1 MRRSQTAARSDHHG
15 GVPTAL
21 LVLPTTAYR
30 VSDYLEAADA
40 LGVEI
45 AVASEEDQALAD
57 QMGDRFLRIDL
68 GRPEWSADRI
78 VDRYAQ
84 SIDAIVP
91 VDDQGVLVAAL
102 AARRLGLAHNPPDA
116 VALTRNKAGMR
127 RALLRQGVP
136 QPDFRVLGGGDD
148 PVALAAEIG
157 LPVVLKPLSLNA
169 SRGVIRV
176 DESSSVAATAERVR
190 RIVAV
195 AGGNPQEPILIEE
208 YVAGHEVAV
217 EGLLRHGELEA
228 LAVFDK
234 PDPLEGPYFEETM
247 FVTPSRVHPE
257 VVDEVLAVT
266 RMAVGTL
273 GLLEG
278 PVHAE
283 LRINGSTVWLVEVA
297 ARPIGGLCARSLRF
311 GMMGTTLEAVLL
323 RHALDLP
330 EAGVHRSLRAAGVL
344 MIGIP
349 QAGRL
354 VGVEGVDEALAVEGI
369 TGVELSASTGS
380 YLMPVPDGG
389 RYLGFVFASASRP
402 ADVEAALRRADALL
416 TVRMEG

>member
-1 MRRSQTAARSDHHG
+1 
-15 GVPTAL
+15 VPTAL

-30 VSDYLEAADA
+30 VSDYLDAAAA
-40 LGVEI
+40 LGVEV

-57 QMGDRFLRIDL
+57 QMGERFLRIDL

-78 VDRYAQ
+78 VERSHTQ

-127 RALLRQGVP
+127 RAMQREGVP

-148 PVALAAEIG
+148 PVALAVELG

-176 DESSSVAATAERVR
+176 DDTAAVTATAERVR

-195 AGGNPQEPILIEE
+195 AGGNPQEPILVEK

-217 EGLLRHGELEA
+217 EGLLRRGELEA

-247 FVTPSRVHPE
+247 FVTPSRLHPE
-257 VVDEVLAVT
+257 VIDELLTVT
-266 RMAVGTL
+266 LTAVGAL

-278 PVHAE
+278 PIHAE
-283 LRINGSTVWLVEVA
+283 LRVDGSVVRLIEVA

-311 GMMGTTLEAVLL
+311 GMMGTTLEALLL

-330 EAGVHRSLRAAGVL
+330 EAGVHRSLHAAGVL
-344 MIGIP
+344 MIKIP

-354 VGVEGVDEALAVEGI
+354 LGVDGVDEALSVEGI
-369 TGVELSASTGS
+369 TGVELSVSHGT
-380 YLMPVPDGG
+380 YLLPVPEGG
-389 RYLGFVFASASRP
+389 RYLGFVFASATEP
-402 ADVEAALRRADALL
+402 GDVETALRRADALL